1 MLRNQIE
8 SEKGNKEKR
17 ETQNDSLKAG
27 VDGSVAL
34 IDTGAGKSLDTMN
47 VKDPIVAFL
56 FGQQGLMASA
66 TIEGAKFTKLV
77 R

>member
-1 MLRNQIE
+1 
-8 SEKGNKEKR
+8 
-17 ETQNDSLKAG
+17 
-27 VDGSVAL
+27 VAL
-34 IDTGAGKSLDTMN
+34 IDSGSGKSLDTMN

-66 TIEGAKFTKLV
+66 IIEGAKFSKLA